1 MSEHARSIRR
11 TLGERLGR
19 TVPASGPADELLV
32 AVSAGELR
40 PAVESLLAL
49 GARHVMLTGLPAAI
63 EEVMAVPAGPL
74 VRLRAELPGSAP
86 AYPSLTPLVPAA
98 QWDERE
104 AFDIFGLEPLG
115 HPDPRPLV
123 HHEPAAARRFKP
135 FVAHGDGVYQ
145 LPVGPIHAGI
155 IEPGHF
161 RFSAVGESV
170 LHLDARLFYTHRGL
184 ESLVE
189 GRTFEA
195 ALPIVERA
203 CGVCTV
209 THATAYSRAVERL
222 TGTVP
227 PPRARL
233 ARVLLA
239 EMERLYNHVGDLGN
253 ICAGVGF
260 NFGTSRLGWEKE
272 RLLRLNEALTGH
284 RYLTG
289 MVAPGGLR
297 LDLDESALAGLA
309 AAVREIDREVR
320 SVVRLLVRSD
330 SFMNRLHGTGIV
342 HAADA
347 LRLGAVGVA
356 ARASGLRDDL
366 RRDRPADGYLDLE
379 IPEVEA
385 SAGDVAARFHVR
397 AQEAAVSARLIRK
410 IAASLPSGPIRVP
423 LAQRPRQGRL
433 HGLAGAE
440 GPRGASWVWL
450 MAGSGGQSRAA
461 APALGLVRQ
470 LAGRRLPP
478 CRATSFPTSRSSTRA
493 SSSATPAR
501 TADHAARRRSPPPDT
516 APGSGADLALPGRT
530 GAPPARHSRPA
541 GDRSRP
547 LPGRRRVRERVRGR
561 LPHRRH
567 RARPPET
574 SRPDEPVDRCRTVRL
589 LLGLRAGL
597 PQRRHSNGLP
607 GRAGRARSRVAACEL
622 AGSRPSRVRSR
633 VACAI
638 ASPREAVDRCTSA
651 TWTPARATAATGRSR
666 RCSTPTTTSSAWAST
681 SWPRPATPTC
691 CS

>member
-1 MSEHARSIRR
+1 
-11 TLGERLGR
+11 
-19 TVPASGPADELLV
+19 
-32 AVSAGELR
+32 
-40 PAVESLLAL
+40 
-49 GARHVMLTGLPAAI
+49 
-63 EEVMAVPAGPL
+63 

-86 AYPSLTPLVPAA
+86 AYPSLTPILPAA

-104 AFDIFGLEPLG
+104 ALDVFGIEPLG

-123 HHEPAAARRFKP
+123 YHEPAAGAGAAVARPGAPAGAPAAARRFKP

-184 ESLVE
+184 ERLVE

-222 TGTVP
+222 TGTEV

-289 MVAPGGLR
+289 VVAPGGLR
-297 LDLDESALAGLA
+297 LDLNTEALAGLA

-330 SFMNRLHGTGIV
+330 SFMNRLHGAGIV
-342 HAADA
+342 PAPEA

-356 ARASGLRDDL
+356 ARASGLTDDL

-379 IPEVEA
+379 IPIVEA
-385 SAGDVAARFHVR
+385 SAGDAAARFHVR
-397 AQEAAVSARLIRK
+397 AQEAAVSSRLIRK
-410 IAASLPSGPIRVP
+410 IAAALPAGPICVP
-423 LAQRPRQGRL
+423 LARRPRKGAST
-433 HGLAGAE
+433 LAGAE

-450 MAGSGGQSRAA
+450 MAGSN
-461 APALGLVRQ
+461 
-470 LAGRRLPP
+470 GRIERLHL
-478 CRATSFPTSRSSTRA
+478 RSGSFANWPVVA
-493 SSSATPAR
+493 SAVPGNIV
-501 TADHAARRRSPPPDT
+501 PDFPLINKSFELCYACT
-516 APGSGADLALPGRT
+516 
-530 GAPPARHSRPA
+530 
-541 GDRSRP
+541 DR
-547 LPGRRRVRERVRGR
+547 
-561 LPHRRH
+561 
-567 RARPPET
+567 
-574 SRPDEPVDRCRTVRL
+574 
-589 LLGLRAGL
+589 
-597 PQRRHSNGLP
+597 
-607 GRAGRARSRVAACEL
+607 
-622 AGSRPSRVRSR
+622 
-633 VACAI
+633 
-638 ASPREAVDRCTSA
+638 
-651 TWTPARATAATGRSR
+651 
-666 RCSTPTTTSSAWAST
+666 
-681 SWPRPATPTC
+681 
-691 CS
+691 